1 MSLLASTW
9 RSVWR
14 FHRVLAA
21 ILVLEYAFTFAIVLA
36 ASGILVARVT
46 AINQTSGVDEHGLY
60 VLQGMGI
67 NQPVHRS
74 DLFDAKERF
83 QAVAGRGRVAFG
95 SSLPFLGS
103 RAKVQSIAVPGA
115 PISAQP
121 LEANGYA
128 ADPAFFQVLGL
139 RLLQGRGFRADEM
152 VYRYGDSSHLV
163 MLSSDLAERLF
174 HDEEAV
180 GKQVD
185 IAGQMRTVVG
195 VFSPLAA
202 PAYFGNRSTTYTY
215 LLPERAGA
223 DLIVIRYDGPVA
235 NLARTLVALRKS
247 DEGNVR
253 WSLLPYTTI
262 RESYFRSDRLA
273 VAALIGVMSIVLV
286 TALCGI
292 LGLTNYWVA
301 RRKHQIA
308 TRRALGAR
316 KRDIS
321 LHFVG
326 ESSLLVVTGLLSG
339 LVLDV
344 SLGLFFANLRI
355 EIGPAMLLLSIGLV
369 LLLAWVVV
377 FTSLRRWLRLD
388 PAELMRS
395 G

>member
-1 MSLLASTW
+1 MSFLSSTW
-9 RSVWR
+9 RSIWR

-21 ILVLEYAFTFAIVLA
+21 ILVVEYAFTFAIVLA
-36 ASGILVARVT
+36 ASGVLVARVT
-46 AINQTSGVDEHGLY
+46 AINQSSGVDEQGLY
-60 VLQGMGI
+60 VLQGVGI

-74 DLFDAKERF
+74 DLFDAMERF
-83 QAVAGRGRVAFG
+83 EAVAGRGRVAFV
-95 SSLPFLGS
+95 SSVPFLGS
-103 RAKVQSIAVPGA
+103 RARVQSIGVPGDS
-115 PISAQP
+115 ISTHP

-128 ADPAFFQVLGL
+128 ADPALFEVLGL
-139 RLLQGRGFRADEM
+139 RLLKGRVFRADEM
-152 VYRYGDSSHLV
+152 VFHFGDSSHVV
-163 MLSSDLAERLF
+163 MVSSDLAERLF
-174 HDEEAV
+174 HDEPAV

-185 IAGQMRTVVG
+185 IAGQIRTVVG

-202 PAYFGNRSTTYTY
+202 PAYFGDRRTTYTY

-223 DLIVIRYDGPVA
+223 DLIVIRYRGPVGD
-235 NLARTLVALRKS
+235 LSRVLMALRNS
-247 DEGNVR
+247 DEGMIR
-253 WSLLPYTTI
+253 WSLLPYSTI

-273 VAALIGVMSIVLV
+273 IAALIGVMSIVLV

-301 RRKHQIA
+301 RRKPQIA

-316 KRDIS
+316 RRDIS
-321 LHFVG
+321 LHFIG
-326 ESSLLVVTGLLSG
+326 ESSLLVVAGLLSG

-344 SLGLFFANLRI
+344 LLGFFFANLRMHV
-355 EIGPAMLLLSIGLV
+355 GPAMLSLSIGLV

-377 FTSLRRWLRLD
+377 YASVRRWLRLD